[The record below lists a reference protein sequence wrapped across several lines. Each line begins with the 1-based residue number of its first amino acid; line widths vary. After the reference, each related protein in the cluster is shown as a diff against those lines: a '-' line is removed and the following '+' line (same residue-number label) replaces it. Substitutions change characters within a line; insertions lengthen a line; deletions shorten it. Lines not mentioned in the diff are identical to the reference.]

1 MSYKAIIFDL
11 DGTLVDSLEDLA
23 DSTNYVLSCY
33 GQPTHE
39 VQSFKKMVGDGTRTL
54 MSRALPADK
63 QDLVEPALGKMREK
77 YTEICLNKTRP
88 YDGLQKVL
96 AELKDRGVKLAVL
109 TNKDQKMA
117 EKIVTHFFDQYFTII
132 RGTINAVPLKPD
144 PKAVLEILKEMNVKP
159 ENAAFVGDSNID
171 IKTAQAAGITG
182 IGVNWGFRGEQ
193 ELKEAGADYTIDEPK
208 ALLQLESYE
217 L

>member
-11 DGTLVDSLEDLA
+11 DGTLVNSLEDLA
-23 DSTNYVLSCY
+23 EAANFALACF
-33 GQPTHE
+33 GQQTHE
-39 VQSFKKMVGDGTRTL
+39 VEAFRQMVGDGTRTL
-54 MSRALPADK
+54 MSRALPSDR
-63 QDLVEPALGKMREK
+63 QDLIEQTLLKMREK
-77 YTEICLNKTRP
+77 YIEICLNKTRP
-88 YDGLQKVL
+88 YDGLPKVL
-96 AELKDRGVKLAVL
+96 AELKNRGVKMAVL

-117 EKIVTHFFDQYFTII
+117 EKIVTHFFDQYFMII

-144 PKAVLEILKEMNVKP
+144 PKAVLEILNQMNVKP

-171 IKTAQAAGITG
+171 IRTAQAAGITG
-182 IGVNWGFRGEQ
+182 IGVNWGFRGEK